1 LDPALTEP
9 SQPALL
15 QIYLLT
21 HPIEIGHPTNTAVFA
36 MQVAQQCGL
45 PLQRLVWHRLDQA
58 ANSLLFPPDE
68 WCLLYP
74 TAHAHV
80 IQASLHELQ
89 PQMLPRPKVLILDA
103 TWQRAQKMFNQS
115 PYLHQLTAIK
125 LDAQHPS
132 AFMRRRNQR
141 DGAWCTAEVIQW
153 LWQNDGQLTAAN
165 ALAQRFQQFNHGST
179 RSDASSV

>member
-1 LDPALTEP
+1 MDPALTELI
-9 SQPALL
+9 QPALR
-15 QIYLLT
+15 QICLLT

-36 MQVAQQCGL
+36 MQVAEQCGL

-58 ANSLLFPPDE
+58 ANSILFPTDE

-80 IQASLHELQ
+80 IQASLHELL

-165 ALAQRFQQFNHGST
+165 ALWQRFEQFNHGSM
-179 RSDASSV
+179 RSDASA